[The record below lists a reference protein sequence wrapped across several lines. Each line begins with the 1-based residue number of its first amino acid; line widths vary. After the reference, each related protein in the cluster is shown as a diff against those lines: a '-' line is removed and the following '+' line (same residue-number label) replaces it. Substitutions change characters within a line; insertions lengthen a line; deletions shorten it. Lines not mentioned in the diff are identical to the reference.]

1 MAASDSRAF
10 PEKGV
15 AQRVYGVF
23 TLVTTGKESS
33 GALTALAASVSKDGG
48 AYASCTNSP
57 VQQGTTGI
65 VYVDLTTTEMNA
77 NQVIVKFTSSLANA
91 VDVIVPITP
100 LEWASASGRGNSR
113 FEQLLRKVFE
123 FCANLM
129 TRSSSSMTVYCD
141 DGTTASLTCT
151 VTEGDT
157 TGTRGA
163 MS

>member
-1 MAASDSRAF
+1 MAASDSRTF

-33 GALTALAASVSKDGG
+33 GSLTALAATVSKDGG

-57 VQQGTTGI
+57 TQQGTTGI
-65 VYVDLTTTEMNA
+65 VYVDLTATEMNA
-77 NQVIVKFTSSLANA
+77 NQVIVKFASSLANT
-91 VDVIVPITP
+91 VDVIIPITP
-100 LEWASASGRGNSR
+100 LEWASAAGRGNSR

-123 FCANLM
+123 YTCNLM
-129 TRSSSSMTVYCD
+129 SRSSSSVTLYCD
-141 DGTTASLTCT
+141 DGSTTSLSGT

-157 TGTRGA
+157 TGTRGS
-163 MS
+163 MT